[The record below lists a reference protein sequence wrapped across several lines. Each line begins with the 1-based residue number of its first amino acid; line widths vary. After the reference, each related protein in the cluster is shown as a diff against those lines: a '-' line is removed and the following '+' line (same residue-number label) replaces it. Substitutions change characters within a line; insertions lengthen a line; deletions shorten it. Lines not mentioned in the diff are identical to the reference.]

1 MMNNNHKPEFK
12 DLNNLSEEDR
22 KTLDELM
29 MSAMVLTADIKDYLK
44 KVGDTDSS
52 NMLDMM
58 EAMAPVQEDLTQ
70 LVSRTQIICLL
81 GGLAVAAAVD
91 GITQKSIEDIEPGTK
106 VSMIKD
112 LIKSMELRTR
122 IENLMRTF
130 EPFDPA
136 RKEMYEKEG
145 KTIQDK
151 VEEHRRRDI
160 H

>member
-1 MMNNNHKPEFK
+1 MNNNHKPEFK

-44 KVGDTDSS
+44 KVGDTESS

-58 EAMAPVQEDLTQ
+58 EAMAPEQEDLTQ
-70 LVSRTQIICLL
+70 LVSRTQVICLL

-91 GITQKSIEDIEPGTK
+91 EITQRSVDNMEPETK
-106 VSMIKD
+106 VGIIKD

-122 IENLMRTF
+122 IESLIRTF

-145 KTIQDK
+145 KTVYDK
-151 VEEHRRRDI
+151 VEEYRRRDV